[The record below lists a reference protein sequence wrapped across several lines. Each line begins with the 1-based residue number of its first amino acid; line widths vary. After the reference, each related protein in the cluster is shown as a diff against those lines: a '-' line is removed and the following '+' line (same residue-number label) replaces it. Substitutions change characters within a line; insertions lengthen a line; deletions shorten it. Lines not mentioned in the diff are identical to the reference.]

1 MRVCARGRLYIG
13 IHTSMERLG
22 DRPRYRVMYVC
33 VFVFVEMVASRR
45 VLGYIHADMSVA
57 TILVYMQGEG
67 RNRPTTA
74 CKRNH
79 GCRPCGQMY
88 IHRRVH
94 SDVVTCCLQRQVVV
108 VIQQQQLKQQQQQLK
123 QQQQLIVSVLCVRC
137 ACVVL
142 YM

>member
-1 MRVCARGRLYIG
+1 ML
-13 IHTSMERLG
+13 
-22 DRPRYRVMYVC
+22 
-33 VFVFVEMVASRR
+33 FVEMAASRR

-79 GCRPCGQMY
+79 GCRPC
-88 IHRRVH
+88 RRVH

-108 VIQQQQLKQQQQQLK
+108 VIQQQQLKQQQQQ
-123 QQQQLIVSVLCVRC
+123 QLIVIEL
-137 ACVVL
+137 VVIFIV
-142 YM
+142 